1 MRPARIIL
9 LLVALIAGGLAA
21 FLATRGQ
28 APAPQAQAQATRV
41 IEESKTQVLVASRP
55 IGVGER
61 LTAATLKWQDWPEGA
76 MLPQYITID
85 AMPDAVEGMTGAV
98 ARFEIFEGEPIRAER
113 LVRTNQGYLSA
124 VLTKG
129 MRGVSIAVTAESGA
143 GGFIVPN
150 DHVDVVLTRSTASGE
165 VSETIL
171 TNVKVLAIGQRLGEV
186 STSGGGA
193 EGEGNDE
200 SKTFTAATIATL
212 ELDPAQGE
220 RVINAASV
228 GRISLAL
235 RSITDFKPD
244 AVTLAAEQV
253 MRQNSTAI
261 RVIRFGQQTSVLPV
275 GGTTPGA
282 AGSVAPAATP
292 AAVSYNDAPA
302 ALPGLPAPTI
312 SGPQGGGAEPAD
324 LAGPDSQLN

>member
-28 APAPQAQAQATRV
+28 GPAPQAQATRV
-41 IEESKTQVLVASRP
+41 IEEAKTQVLVAARA

-61 LTAATLKWQDWPEGA
+61 LSAAAVKWQDWPEGA
-76 MLPQYITID
+76 MLPQYITVD
-85 AMPDAVEGMTGAV
+85 AMPDAVQDMTGAV
-98 ARFEIFEGEPIRAER
+98 ARFEIFEGEPIRPER
-113 LVRTNQGYLSA
+113 LVRSTQGYLSA

-150 DHVDVVLTRSTASGE
+150 DHVDVVLTRSSASGE

-186 STSGGGA
+186 GPTSGGE
-193 EGEGNDE
+193 EGETNDE
-200 SKTFTAATIATL
+200 SKTFASATVATL
-212 ELDPAQGE
+212 ELDPAQSE
-220 RVINAASV
+220 RIINAASV
-228 GRISLAL
+228 GRLSLAL

-244 AVTLAAEQV
+244 AVTIAAEQV

-261 RVIRFGQQTSVLPV
+261 RVIRFGQQSAVLPI
-275 GGTTPGA
+275 GGG
-282 AGSVAPAATP
+282 GGAPAAAP
-292 AAVSYNDAPA
+292 ATQAPA
-302 ALPGLPAPTI
+302 ALSYNSGASMPPLPDLSTPVLPAP
-312 SGPQGGGAEPAD
+312 QDVVEPAD
-324 LAGPDSQLN
+324 LSGSASQLN